1 MYAALLPDLRGSQA
15 QGPGA
20 GDYRRALRHR
30 HCRAG
35 GAVHVAPVQAGHG
48 HGHHLGVAFGGE
60 TGFLVGAM
68 TMLASNVLMGQGPWT
83 PYQMFA
89 MGIIGF
95 LAGVLF
101 RKGWLRRSRGAL
113 CVFGALAAILIYGG
127 IMNPAALFM
136 SVYQFSWSGL
146 LAIYISGVPV
156 DLVHASS
163 TFLFLWIGAKPL
175 LEKLQRI
182 KVKYGLL

>member
-1 MYAALLPDLRGSQA
+1 MAIAIMAL
-15 QGPGA
+15 
-20 GDYRRALRHR
+20 
-30 HCRAG
+30 
-35 GAVHVAPVQAGHG
+35 GAVCSVV
-48 HGHHLGVAFGGE
+48 
-60 TGFLVGAM
+60 
-68 TMLASNVLMGQGPWT
+68 
-83 PYQMFA
+83 
-89 MGIIGF
+89 
-95 LAGVLF
+95 
-101 RKGWLRRSRGAL
+101 
-113 CVFGALAAILIYGG
+113 IYGG